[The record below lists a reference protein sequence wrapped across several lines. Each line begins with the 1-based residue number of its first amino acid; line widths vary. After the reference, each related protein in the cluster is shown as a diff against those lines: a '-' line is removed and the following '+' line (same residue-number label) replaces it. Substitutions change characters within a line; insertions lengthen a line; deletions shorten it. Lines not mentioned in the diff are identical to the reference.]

1 MNYCRA
7 LTNTFCRISLM
18 MVLALLL
25 ASCHT
30 TKKVPSGGFLG
41 NNADQKRFEHLV
53 QSSFKYDAMTSK
65 VKYQMGNMSL
75 GGKMCVEADKRVCL
89 QVNAP
94 LIGFEVAR
102 VEASQDNVLLV
113 DKYDKIYTNLDLST
127 LYDIEE
133 LRGHELE
140 ALECLMLGRI
150 FIPGKGQ
157 ATARDYNKFGWSS
170 SKAVDGKGGNSEA
183 TYQGKDYTVVYTI
196 NTQGQLISTLL
207 TVGNKTACWE
217 YVDYVEVEKGKW
229 VPSSERIRLH
239 NGEGKDVNAGIIFTN
254 PQLGES
260 NWRDFE
266 ATDSFREASIEDLGK
281 AIKSIT
287 K

>member
-1 MNYCRA
+1 MNNCSA
-7 LTNTFCRISLM
+7 INKTFCRLSLM
-18 MVLALLL
+18 ILTLLL

-30 TKKVPSGGFLG
+30 TKKVPAGGFWG
-41 NNADQKRFEHLV
+41 SNAAQKRFEHLV
-53 QSSFKYDAMTSK
+53 QSSFKYEALTSK
-65 VKYQMGNMSL
+65 VKYQMGSMSL
-75 GGKMCVEADKRVCL
+75 GGKMCVESDKRVCL

-102 VEASQDNVLLV
+102 IEAGQDNVLLV

-157 ATARDYNKFGWSS
+157 ATARDYNKFGWST
-170 SKAVDGKGGNSEA
+170 SKAVDGKSGNSEA
-183 TYQGKDYTVVYTI
+183 TYKGKDYTVVYTI
-196 NTQGQLISTLL
+196 NAQGQLISTLL
-207 TVGNKTACWE
+207 TVGSKTAYWE

-229 VPSSERIRLH
+229 IPTSERISLH
-239 NGEGKDVNAGIIFTN
+239 NGDGKDVNAGITFSN

-266 ATDSFREASIEDLGK
+266 ATGSFREASIEDLGK
-281 AIKSIT
+281 AIKSIA